1 MCEVDLACRP
11 APRRITNARRLALA
25 GCVALLGCAGT
36 GSEEPGY
43 AVSPRTE
50 PIVIAFTVSNQIAP
64 PASVT
69 IRLQGGGTTWILG
82 NVTPGQERTFPVD
95 LPEIAGEYQLTA
107 TSVAFTDAIT
117 SQAFSLSPDSWVRW
131 TIADNS
137 IEVGQRQETS
147 P

>member
-1 MCEVDLACRP
+1 VVVL
-11 APRRITNARRLALA
+11 
-25 GCVALLGCAGT
+25 
-36 GSEEPGY
+36 
-43 AVSPRTE
+43 
-50 PIVIAFTVSNQIAP
+50 TVSNEIAP

-82 NVTPGQERTFPVD
+82 NVTPGQERTYQVD
-95 LPEIAGEYQLTA
+95 LPEIAGEYLLTA
-107 TSVAFTDAIT
+107 SSVALTEPIA
-117 SQAFSLSPDSWVRW
+117 SKAFPLSPDSWVRW